1 MNNVQNDNTCTL
13 PCSQEPATDPY
24 PEPDESIPHGPTLLH

>member
-1 MNNVQNDNTCTL
+1 MQPKGSL

-24 PEPDESIPHGPTLLH
+24 PDPDEPSPRLPTLFPYDPF